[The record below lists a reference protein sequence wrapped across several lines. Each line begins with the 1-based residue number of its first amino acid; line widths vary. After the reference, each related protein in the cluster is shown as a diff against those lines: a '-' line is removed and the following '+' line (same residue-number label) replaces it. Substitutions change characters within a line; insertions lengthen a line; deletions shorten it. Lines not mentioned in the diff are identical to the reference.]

1 MLWIFNRQLSAES
14 LKGIQSINGE
24 SLIKDG
30 LLNDLKRETLSSL
43 QVVNTFCTPSSGNP
57 SQSPL
62 KKLKSSTFGG
72 KSYSYVDPKN
82 LLLSFILHD
91 LEASIKASRAY
102 PVSRALTTQ
111 VKVSEAL
118 RAVAPDAV
126 DLAEGKDPKVIMR
139 KVIKKVLKAISIVE
153 GAKEAPKD
161 RLREEIKKGE
171 LQVLNLLLQVS

>member
-1 MLWIFNRQLSAES
+1 M
-14 LKGIQSINGE
+14 
-24 SLIKDG
+24 
-30 LLNDLKRETLSSL
+30 
-43 QVVNTFCTPSSGNP
+43 
-57 SQSPL
+57 
-62 KKLKSSTFGG
+62 
-72 KSYSYVDPKN
+72 DPKN

-102 PVSRALTTQ
+102 PVSKALTPQ

>member
-1 MLWIFNRQLSAES
+1 MLWIYNRQLSAES

-43 QVVNTFCTPSSGNP
+43 QVVNTFCTPSSVNP

-102 PVSRALTTQ
+102 PVSKALTTQ

-139 KVIKKVLKAISIVE
+139 KVIKKVLKGISIVE
-153 GAKEAPKD
+153 VAKEAPKD